1 MEPTT
6 GIEPVNLFLTKE
18 ALYRLSYV
26 GGTGWILPGHPCWNS
41 GRSICCWS
49 GRRGSNSR
57 HSAWKAEALPTE
69 LLPPTDDAFP
79 SGKKF
84 MECPTPR
91 GHFKTHTGR
100 SHVVSTAAT
109 SARNRNLL
117 HQTPFMNG
125 GGGRIRTSEGFAD
138 RFTVCSLWPLG
149 NPTGLIW
156 RSSGGRRS
164 RVPLRTTRLRRP
176 TVSVTLM
183 LPVWSQRRD
192 SNPRPTD
199 YKSVALPTELRW
211 PAVSMPVFEFQIT
224 HVNRVDICL

>member
-1 MEPTT
+1 MPTSRQ
-6 GIEPVNLFLTKE
+6 
-18 ALYRLSYV
+18 AL
-26 GGTGWILPGHPCWNS
+26 
-41 GRSICCWS
+41 WS
-49 GRRGSNSR
+49 GRRDSNSR
-57 HSAWKAEALPTE
+57 HPAWKAEALPTE
-69 LLPPTDDAFP
+69 LLPLMISDLPQPVFRAIFRRAGYP
-79 SGKKF
+79 QKAL
-84 MECPTPR
+84 C
-91 GHFKTHTGR
+91 
-100 SHVVSTAAT
+100 
-109 SARNRNLL
+109 ARRFIEVKGCSCDSDLCGISYIRL
-117 HQTPFMNG
+117 AHEDG

-176 TVSVTLM
+176 TVSATLM